1 MPVNGL
7 DPAAVIDELTT
18 AIEPCLVASAGP
30 RYFGF
35 VTGGSL
41 DAATAA
47 DLLAVGWDQNAFNLV
62 SSPAAALV
70 EEVAGA
76 WLKDVLGLPAPASV
90 GFATGGQG
98 ANTVGLAAGRHAVLA
113 QAGWDVERDGLIGA
127 PPAQVLANEER
138 HATIDRSLRLLGL
151 GTAAIVEVP
160 ARADGAIDPDAL
172 GAQLESRRP
181 GPTIV
186 CLQAGNVTTG
196 ACDDFPA
203 AIAAAHRHDAWV
215 HVDGAFGLWAA
226 ASPTTRALVEGMEA
240 ADSWACD
247 AH

>member
-127 PPAQVLANEER
+127 PPVQVLGSEER

-151 GTAAIVEVP
+151 GTAAI
-160 ARADGAIDPDAL
+160 
-172 GAQLESRRP
+172 
-181 GPTIV
+181 
-186 CLQAGNVTTG
+186 
-196 ACDDFPA
+196 
-203 AIAAAHRHDAWV
+203 AAAHRRDAWV

-226 ASPTTRALVEGMEA
+226 ASPTTRALVDGMEA

-247 AH
+247 AHKWL